1 MTMLRQLAAVIIT
14 LFVLLFAGTILIS
27 ANDARSY
34 LNTQL
39 KIVSQDTATSLG
51 LSLSPHMAANE
62 MAIVTSMTDAIFDSG
77 YYREVSIRSVDG
89 KTILKR
95 LAPERIEGV
104 PAWFVR
110 FLPLDAPRGEALI
123 MAGWQQAGVVS
134 VAANPGQAYV
144 TLWNNSV
151 NAFWWFLVAL
161 IVTFALGMLA
171 LHFVLRPLKIVEQ
184 QAKAIC
190 DREYPVQNKLPWTL
204 ELRSVVVAMNRMT
217 SKIKEMFEEQTAA
230 IERLREESYRD
241 ALTGLANRAYFD
253 MYLQQMTGSN
263 EEIDTGALIFI
274 ELKGFKALNE
284 RLGYAAG
291 DALLREAGHI
301 IDDICKGSN
310 VPEYIAAHLAGA
322 NFAVVLA
329 NVGSR
334 EASEIGERIAYALP
348 LLRERGLLDTEEIG
362 HVGIAMYQGQS
373 QRQLLTEA
381 DMALRSAQAK
391 GVNAV
396 QMHVAEKA
404 DDQAVYTAT
413 HWTEFLSGVL
423 KNNSI
428 LLHMQPVLDCA
439 DRKSVLQYEA
449 LLRIPG
455 ADGKLIPAGIFT
467 PMAKRLGLIQKF
479 DKLVVSEVLARLA
492 AGRYGDTMIAVN
504 LSPSTLQDTA
514 FFTWLWEALAA
525 TPEAAKRIAFEV
537 SEYGALEDPDRL
549 RAIVLQVREHGAKF
563 GIDHFGRGFSSFG
576 YLATLKIDYLKIDG
590 SYVRGIDQNKDNQFL
605 VGSVAKIAHGLD
617 LSVVAESVETDA
629 EWLSLQTLGVNAV
642 QGYGVGMPENI

>member
-27 ANDARSY
+27 AHDARSY

-39 KIVSQDTATSLG
+39 QIISQDTATSLG

-62 MAIVTSMTDAIFDSG
+62 MTIVTSMTDAIFDSG
-77 YYREVSIRSVDG
+77 YYREVAIRSVDG
-89 KTILKR
+89 KTLLKR
-95 LAPERIEGV
+95 VAPLRVEGV
-104 PAWFVR
+104 PPWFVR
-110 FLPLDAPRGEALI
+110 FLPLDTPHGEALI

-151 NAFWWFLVAL
+151 NAFWWFMGAL
-161 IVTFALGMLA
+161 GITFALGMLA
-171 LHFVLRPLKIVEQ
+171 LHFVLRPLRIVEQ

-190 DREYPVQNKLPWTL
+190 DREYPVQQKLPWTL

-241 ALTGLANRAYFD
+241 ALTGLANRPYFD
-253 MYLQQMTGSN
+253 MYLQEITGSN
-263 EEIDTGALIFI
+263 DEIDTGALLFI

-291 DALLREAGHI
+291 DALLRETAHI
-301 IDDICKGSN
+301 IEDICTGSG
-310 VPEYIAAHLAGA
+310 VPEYVAAHLAGA

-329 NVGSR
+329 NVSTR
-334 EASEIGERIAYALP
+334 EAGDIGERIAYALP

-362 HVGIAMYQGQS
+362 HIGIAMYHGQS

-381 DMALRSAQAK
+381 DMALRAAQAK

-396 QMHVAEKA
+396 HMHAVELS
-404 DDQAVYTAT
+404 DDKIVFTAT
-413 HWTEFLSGVL
+413 RWSEFLSGVL
-423 KNNSI
+423 DTHSI
-428 LLHMQPVLDCA
+428 MLHMQPVLDCA
-439 DRKSVLQYEA
+439 DRQTVLQYEA
-449 LLRIPG
+449 LLRILG
-455 ADGKLIPAGIFT
+455 EDGKLIPAGIFT

-479 DKLVVSEVLARLA
+479 DKLVVSEVLTRLA

-504 LSPSTLQDTA
+504 LSPLTLQDA
-514 FFTWLWEALAA
+514 GFFTWLWEALRAE
-525 TPEAAKRIAFEV
+525 PEASRRIAFEV
-537 SEYGALEDPDRL
+537 SEYGALEDIDTL
-549 RAIVLQVREHGAKF
+549 RAIVLRVREYGAKF

-629 EWLSLQTLGVNAV
+629 EWLTLHALGVNAV